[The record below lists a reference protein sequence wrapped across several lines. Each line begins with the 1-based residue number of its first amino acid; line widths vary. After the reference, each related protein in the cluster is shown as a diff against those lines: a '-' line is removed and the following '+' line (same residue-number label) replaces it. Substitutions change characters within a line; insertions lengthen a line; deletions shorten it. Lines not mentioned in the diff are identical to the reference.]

1 MIPHDLIGSRP
12 MDLDTAQRRLARA
25 RRAKRFEAIALE
37 VLAVCVAVPIL
48 AGIGWGAYALW
59 GWL

>member
-1 MIPHDLIGSRP
+1 MIPSDLIGSRP
-12 MDLDTAQRRLARA
+12 MDLDTAQRRSEREVEYLAR
-25 RRAKRFEAIALE
+25 FIS
-37 VLAVCVAVPIL
+37 VVIL

>member
-12 MDLDTAQRRLARA
+12 IEFDQEPMQRRQERDVEMLARV
-25 RRAKRFEAIALE
+25 IA
-37 VLAVCVAVPIL
+37 AVIL
-48 AGIGWGAYALW
+48 AGIGWGVYSLW

>member
-12 MDLDTAQRRLARA
+12 MDLDTAQRRSEYDVEILARV
-25 RRAKRFEAIALE
+25 IA
-37 VLAVCVAVPIL
+37 AVIL
-48 AGIGWGAYALW
+48 AGIGWAGYSLW

>member
-12 MDLDTAQRRLARA
+12 MDLDTAQRRLQRA
-25 RRAKRFEAIALE
+25 RRIRRFEAIARE
-37 VLAVCVAVPIL
+37 ALAVCVSAVIL
-48 AGIGWGAYALW
+48 AGIGWGGYSLC